1 MRFDRSVFLFTLA
14 STVATGLLFG
24 LAPVL
29 RLAGADIQAT
39 LNEGGKSSTAGWGR
53 GRLRGL
59 LVVTEIAL
67 AVMLVVGAGLLARSF
82 SRLLATDPGFDAGGV
97 LTLRVDVP
105 TGSYQEYP
113 TVADYYVTLTQ
124 RLSDVGG
131 IETVAATAALPFARE
146 IPYLGNFLVQ
156 DRAAPRQGE
165 EPTAHYRQVTPGYF
179 QAMGID
185 ITAGREFD
193 LQDDRESRGV
203 AVVNEALA
211 RQYFPDEDPIGRTIV
226 GLPPHLA
233 LGGFL
238 VEGFE
243 IVGITE
249 DVKYFGLAEAAQ
261 PSLYFPV
268 AQAPF
273 RRMNFTIRTAG
284 DPVALIGPI
293 RRTIVALDP
302 TVPISRIETMDR
314 LLSASVARERF
325 SMLLLTLF
333 AVVALLLATV
343 GIYGVTSY
351 SVSQRTVE
359 VGIRLA
365 VGADRGDVLKLVMVH
380 GAKLALGGVVL
391 GLLGAA
397 ALSRIMASQLYGV
410 EAIDPSTFALVA
422 VVLASVAMV
431 ATYIPAQRAARIDPV
446 TALQAEGR

>member
-1 MRFDRSVFLFTLA
+1 
-14 STVATGLLFG
+14 
-24 LAPVL
+24 
-29 RLAGADIQAT
+29 
-39 LNEGGKSSTAGWGR
+39 
-53 GRLRGL
+53 
-59 LVVTEIAL
+59 
-67 AVMLVVGAGLLARSF
+67 
-82 SRLLATDPGFDAGGV
+82 
-97 LTLRVDVP
+97 
-105 TGSYQEYP
+105 
-113 TVADYYVTLTQ
+113 
-124 RLSDVGG
+124 
-131 IETVAATAALPFARE
+131 
-146 IPYLGNFLVQ
+146 
-156 DRAAPRQGE
+156 
-165 EPTAHYRQVTPGYF
+165 VTPGYF
-179 QAMGID
+179 EAMGID
-185 ITAGREFD
+185 ITEGREFD
-193 LQDDRESRGV
+193 IQDDRESRGV
-203 AVVNEALA
+203 AVVNETLA

-249 DVKYFGLAEAAQ
+249 DVKYFGLAEEAQ

-284 DPVALIGPI
+284 APESLIEPI
-293 RRTIVALDP
+293 RREIVSLDP
-302 TVPISRIETMDR
+302 TVPISRIETMER
-314 LLSASVARERF
+314 LLSSSVARERF

-333 AVVALLLATV
+333 AVVALLLAAV

-397 ALSRIMASQLYGV
+397 TLSRIMASQLYGV
-410 EAIDPSTFALVA
+410 EAIDPGTFALVA
-422 VVLASVAMV
+422 VVLSSVAMV
-431 ATYIPAQRAARIDPV
+431 ATYIPAHRAARIDPV